1 MKVVLTVDFKLSVRG
16 WFVNQKYECSVMVSR
31 YHEAAE
37 LE

>member
-1 MKVVLTVDFKLSVRG
+1 
-16 WFVNQKYECSVMVSR
+16 MVSR